1 MSYRILVMGLP
12 GSGKTT
18 FSKVLVKLLEKHFPD
33 VGYYNADEVRKV
45 FDDWD
50 FSELG
55 RVRQSS
61 RMKDL
66 ADHHEIAVADFVC
79 PTKVTRKQYNADY
92 VIWMNTIDFGRFQD
106 TNKIFEKPKKVDCE
120 IKKWEDNT
128 TTILGIITEL
138 QEIYNG
144 DRAQ

>member
-1 MSYRILVMGLP
+1 
-12 GSGKTT
+12 
-18 FSKVLVKLLEKHFPD
+18 
-33 VGYYNADEVRKV
+33 
-45 FDDWD
+45 
-50 FSELG
+50 
-55 RVRQSS
+55 
-61 RMKDL
+61 MKDL
-66 ADHHEIAVADFVC
+66 ANHHEIAVADFVC